1 MTSAAQPLPIA
12 PGATLDISW
21 DWSAWLAASETIS
34 ARTVTVGTGL
44 TKVSDSAAAGI
55 VTAMVTAPA
64 TSVAA
69 LGTQLAARCSI
80 TTSAGRTDSRRF
92 LLVLTD
98 R

>member
-1 MTSAAQPLPIA
+1 MSAAQPLPIA

-21 DWSAWLAASETIS
+21 DWSAWLAVDETITS
-34 ARTVTVGTGL
+34 RTVTVGTGM
-44 TKVSDSAAAGI
+44 TKVSDSVVTGV

-64 TSVAA
+64 TSVVA
-69 LGTQLAARCSI
+69 LDTQLAARCSI
-80 TTSAGRTDSRRF
+80 TTSAGRTDSRKF